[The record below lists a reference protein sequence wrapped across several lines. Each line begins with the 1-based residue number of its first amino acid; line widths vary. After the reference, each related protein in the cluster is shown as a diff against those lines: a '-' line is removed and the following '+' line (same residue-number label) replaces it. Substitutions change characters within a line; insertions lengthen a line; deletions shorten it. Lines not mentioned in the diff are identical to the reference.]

1 MHPELLSLSL
11 FMLGTSCSPGPN
23 NIVASYSGFNFGV
36 IKTFPHMLGVI
47 FGFTTVVCVLNF
59 GLINIFKIYPLIQ
72 EILKISGSI
81 FLVYLAYKIA
91 FSKNVKENKKENP
104 VKFIETF
111 FFQFLN
117 PKGVIVAI
125 IIVSTYVESGNNFIN
140 YSFWVILVSFLCALI
155 SITFWTF
162 VGKFFRR
169 FATNEK
175 FIKVFNYVMSSL
187 LLACI
192 ATFYLWFWFII
203 KPK

>member
-1 MHPELLSLSL
+1 MHPEILSLSL

-36 IKTFPHMLGVI
+36 AKTFPHMLGVI
-47 FGFTTVVCVLNF
+47 FGFTSVVSVLNF
-59 GLINIFKIYPLIQ
+59 GLINIFKLYPLIQ

-91 FSKNVKENKKENP
+91 FSKNTKESKKENP
-104 VKFIETF
+104 VKFVETF

-125 IIVSTYVESGNNFIN
+125 IIVSTYVESGSNFVN
-140 YSFWVILVSFLCALI
+140 YSFWVILISFITALI

-175 FIKVFNYVMSSL
+175 FIKIFNYVMSSL

-192 ATFYLWFWFII
+192 ATFYL
-203 KPK
+203 